1 MSVEDDIFAE
11 GNCAD
16 AIGLNCIP
24 AKCSS
29 INRSLE
35 IMDIKCAVDQNC
47 LVFCSPGR
55 HSRTSWHI
63 ANTASSRTKALASE
77 LATNTV
83 FRDHLVKELQELFQ
97 SSQSEFDCNILLS
110 PLLTKDLSTSD
121 ELDDLIS
128 EEDQSD
134 VLILFGSP
142 ASAFQLLL
150 SIPCLQSQL
159 LDLLLEAVSNG
170 SNYSLQLISQL
181 LRPVGI
187 SAFFTTF
194 TSLGEVLSRLIELI
208 KVVDGQPIKSY
219 ILQVLPELLASP
231 VENPQEDSNSEVV
244 TNTIQKII
252 ELLDSAFLSTNE
264 DQLNHILV
272 AEIIECAN
280 QFPLQGL
287 SLDRLKGACKG
298 VITRSTETQLNRKC
312 VANVIRSLFASELKK
327 CFSSEEIC
335 EFVSLLRCKMRLS
348 EIVAESNEEISL
360 FLDSLSLVFQSNSQ
374 VKFEWLSYLHRGYSK
389 GGVDCG
395 LLIDDLLILLLAC
408 DSETALG
415 DKFGNVAPKRRKEY
429 PLIVKTFNF
438 VAERIT
444 DRETHE
450 SFSKY
455 SAIFQHKQL
464 YCPLLTLT
472 NQLMTM
478 CRSSVTP
485 RFAYLVYSSVFQSS
499 LPGAELP
506 KQVVTDLCKNIH
518 SLAPNASIFE
528 KKRVVRNNKLTIN
541 LLLQLS
547 TKFAQTMSPFSDL
560 LLGLLEEVS
569 RWAEESPPDL
579 VDVRKLFVIPAKI
592 AFGGTG
598 ETYLQDDL
606 LISIRRLLLNC
617 SSKLRAIGLI
627 GAVTVLEM
635 LCKRQKR
642 PKSRGPVNSTPCS
655 QAGVMEC
662 SQSSVLASQVVMP
675 LASQA
680 TGSPNNT
687 FRSSHSHFSLKGPGT
702 SLADDSEEINLPA
715 DSVDLDSDP
724 KSTSSH
730 LVFLPQPSRLLLQLV
745 GLVENALRRSS
756 LLFSQLK
763 VFWYDELAAMFARLE
778 TECRRSSLSDNEMK
792 RFIEWMGSRVM
803 REFQEEFVVDNAGSS
818 DCTIQL
824 GLNDTEICEIALNVG
839 PTFVR
844 YTEAT
849 VAIAARPPLS
859 SVAREHIARKPSAAS
874 ALFEQSAPA
883 SPALLPAHLRLLSVV
898 EAFKSNRCL
907 DGTSFMFITL
917 EIAEACVYNLTG
929 GYFRQWLSWS
939 PPPAY
944 TDSTMDYAWI
954 LPMAMANPLHP
965 LHLLQ
970 WTWFPLGLQKKI
982 THRSANYTG
991 GKAFVV
997 SGQIYGLEALA
1008 DCQVRRLNTHL
1019 FFTAMNALL
1028 GCPILLPTVPLNEL
1042 KPSILVIIS
1051 NCCIEAVNTFAGG
1064 IVLSS
1069 STRSHPRRLLGH
1081 HLTSTLI
1088 CRLIQIASLRC
1099 CLYAL
1104 LLRRVKDA
1112 ALTASAA
1119 EVPRPIY
1126 EALDTMTFDPTF
1138 VCTTAGHPISVKRF
1152 PIFLP
1157 SGGKKSTVGKCQK
1170 RPSRGT
1176 NGRSRKRVCTK
1187 SLLDATEQDENGDC
1201 GEDEDEGENGACVDP
1216 TSVDLEGGEILEQTT
1231 AVNRLAGA
1239 NTSRKSNALLSDP
1252 LLPSLIV
1259 CFRELD
1265 LSSILL
1271 GLQSP
1276 LQEPAD
1282 FCWIDESSL
1291 LDSPLDAAVDVI
1303 YDVSGVKH
1311 FGREKSPDTPLNW
1324 ITICYLLNELKLK
1337 VDHVFG
1343 VDLKSSAGWY
1353 AFERLN
1359 AMSPLLRHSYLM
1371 AVIPCL
1377 VRVVNSLIRH
1387 FKECRDD
1394 YCENDPF
1401 GLSRLTFN
1409 LTTRILAD
1417 CLSSSLYCLTALS
1430 TGILPVVS
1438 ALRSPDVL
1446 LSKTSTP
1453 SDSTCLS
1460 RLRYLAQCLD
1470 NPDVSESSLFDR
1482 HNLPTVSMLDDDV
1495 LGLAADASQQS
1506 ETENESDLDS
1516 DCSIL
1521 LNFSPEPSA
1530 TQVLRII
1537 QWLMEF
1543 SPRGLAHT
1551 PSAFIHTCFVLSLA
1565 RHLNNH
1571 LPAAESTAYE
1581 ANLNPISMH
1590 PRTQLLFNIRLATA
1604 AYSHKDC
1611 LGALISLHLH
1621 SPFFGPSPSCL
1632 SECLE
1637 VLINL
1642 VKFNLLPLLQGR
1654 SCDNDEI
1661 TQESRLCYSGLTTQS
1676 AGLYGRKVLEAFSF
1690 NSRFTVKAFL
1700 EGDKFSF
1707 KEPTYPPLRGEF
1719 RVMPITGPI
1728 CCLKLCVR
1736 KLAKQTHAAASS
1748 RSVNLLNQWG
1758 ACLEVLVCLTEAV
1771 KGDTPSRAFFELLPC
1786 LMRAGRMFVEQLL
1799 REAMPFLNAMFRSQ
1813 GSAVLKFL
1821 RSVQQ
1826 VTRFLQRT
1834 CVHAKS
1840 RREARLTPLIPQTRK
1855 CLEAFVY
1862 SVKLLLSQ
1870 NHCAGAFWLGNLKNR
1885 DLAGQEIHDTDV
1897 STRHSGRT
1905 TLSTASPLSSREGNT
1920 EAGSYAIEGAEE
1932 LMSEEDSEVEEA
1944 GSSTDNAEEEEEEEE
1959 EDEN

>member
-47 LVFCSPGR
+47 LVFCSPGH

-77 LATNTV
+77 LATDTV
-83 FRDHLVKELQELFQ
+83 FRDRLVKELQELFQ

-150 SIPCLQSQL
+150 SIPCLQPQL

-170 SNYSLQLISQL
+170 SSYSLRLISQL

-231 VENPQEDSNSEVV
+231 VENPQGNSNSEVV

-252 ELLDSAFLSTNE
+252 ELLDSAFLSTNG
-264 DQLNHILV
+264 DQLSHILV
-272 AEIIECAN
+272 TEIIECAN
-280 QFPLQGL
+280 HFPLQGL
-287 SLDRLKGACKG
+287 SLDRLKGACKD
-298 VITRSTETQLNRKC
+298 VITRSTGTQLNRKC

-348 EIVAESNEEISL
+348 EIMAESNEEISS
-360 FLDSLSLVFQSNSQ
+360 FLDALSLVFRSNSE

-478 CRSSVTP
+478 CRSPVTP

-506 KQVVTDLCKNIH
+506 KQVITDLCKNIH
-518 SLAPNASIFE
+518 SLAPSASIFE

-617 SSKLRAIGLI
+617 SSKMRAIGLI

-724 KSTSSH
+724 KSTSGH

-778 TECRRSSLSDNEMK
+778 VECRRSSLSDNEMK

-883 SPALLPAHLRLLSVV
+883 SPALVPAHLRLLSVV

-907 DGTSFMFITL
+907 D
-917 EIAEACVYNLTG
+917 
-929 GYFRQWLSWS
+929 
-939 PPPAY
+939 
-944 TDSTMDYAWI
+944 
-954 LPMAMANPLHP
+954 
-965 LHLLQ
+965 
-970 WTWFPLGLQKKI
+970 
-982 THRSANYTG
+982 
-991 GKAFVV
+991 
-997 SGQIYGLEALA
+997 
-1008 DCQVRRLNTHL
+1008 
-1019 FFTAMNALL
+1019 AMNALL

-1042 KPSILVIIS
+1042 KPPILVIIS
-1051 NCCIEAVNTFAGG
+1051 NCCIEAVNTFAEG

-1069 STRSHPRRLLGH
+1069 STRSHPHRLLGH

-1088 CRLIQIASLRC
+1088 CRLVQIASLRC

-1112 ALTASAA
+1112 TLTASAA
-1119 EVPRPIY
+1119 EVPRPVY

-1138 VCTTAGHPISVKRF
+1138 VCTTGGHPISVKRF
-1152 PIFLP
+1152 PIFVP

-1170 RPSRGT
+1170 RPSRGAK
-1176 NGRSRKRVCTK
+1176 GRPRKRICTK

-1201 GEDEDEGENGACVDP
+1201 GEDEDEGENGVGVDP
-1216 TSVDLEGGEILEQTT
+1216 TSVDLEGGEVLEQTT

-1252 LLPSLIV
+1252 LLPSLTV

-1265 LSSILL
+1265 LSTILL

-1371 AVIPCL
+1371 AIIPCL

-1387 FKECRDD
+1387 FKVPIYRSTLRSLHRDVTTVNFNLGLEVSNYKRILSNKWLIHEECRDD

-1438 ALRSPDVL
+1438 ALRSPEVL

-1470 NPDVSESSLFDR
+1470 NSDVSESSLFDR
-1482 HNLPTVSMLDDDV
+1482 HNLPTVSLLEDDV
-1495 LGLAADASQQS
+1495 LGLAADASKQS
-1506 ETENESDLDS
+1506 ETENE
-1516 DCSIL
+1516 
-1521 LNFSPEPSA
+1521 EPSA

-1581 ANLNPISMH
+1581 ANLHLISTH
-1590 PRTQLLFNIRLATA
+1590 PRTRLLFNIRLATA

-1621 SPFFGPSPSCL
+1621 SPFFGPSPSSL
-1632 SECLE
+1632 NECLE

-1654 SCDNDEI
+1654 SRGNDEI
-1661 TQESRLCYSGLTTQS
+1661 TQQSRLCYSGLTTQS
-1676 AGLYGRKVLEAFSF
+1676 AGLYGRKVLEAFCS
-1690 NSRFTVKAFL
+1690 
-1700 EGDKFSF
+1700 
-1707 KEPTYPPLRGEF
+1707 
-1719 RVMPITGPI
+1719 
-1728 CCLKLCVR
+1728 CVR

-1748 RSVNLLNQWG
+1748 RSVNLLNQWS
-1758 ACLEVLVCLTEAV
+1758 ACLEVLVCITEAV
-1771 KGDTPSRAFFELLPC
+1771 KGDTPSRAFFDLLPC

-1855 CLEAFVY
+1855 CLETFVY
-1862 SVKLLLSQ
+1862 SVKLCRGVMGLTNEAIIVAFFCMVLVQLVLPVPYSGELIAGSYWVWMWVYSFWRVSVGHHGTWFAAASISTGALVFCVLGMEPVQEHIGDNAVAGERHLLCVLDCLLLSQ
-1870 NHCAGAFWLGNLKNR
+1870 NHCADAFWLGNLKNR
-1885 DLAGQEIHDTDV
+1885 DLAGQEINDTDV

-1920 EAGSYAIEGAEE
+1920 KAGSYTIEGAEE

-1944 GSSTDNAEEEEEEEE
+1944 GSSTDDAEEEEEEEEEE